1 MRLVT
6 KKQVSDTEGFLK
18 MMNSH
23 GSALV
28 TLENKVD
35 NCLPPLDFNCI
46 TAPIY
51 GANVPLPDPSFLAG
65 CEGCEPICTSASC
78 SCSAQSNKGNLV
90 YSPEGLLL
98 IDSGPIYECN
108 VKCSCPPSCP
118 NRVIQ
123 RGRQVPLV
131 ITRFANG
138 KGWGVRAAE
147 PIRKGT
153 FIELYLG
160 EVITS
165 EEANRRF
172 LANSEGGH
180 ANYLFDLDF
189 FFEPGIESVYTID
202 ANQNGNISHFFNH
215 SCDPNL
221 CVHPCFIDTWD
232 PYLHQIAFFA
242 QRDIKAGEEL
252 CFDYLGGVVSVV
264 SRGREAYRRIDNK
277 GSMPC
282 FCMARNCRG
291 FVF

>member
-1 MRLVT
+1 VRLVT
-6 KKQVSDTEGFLK
+6 RRQASDTESFLK
-18 MMNSH
+18 MMNLR
-23 GSALV
+23 GGALI

-35 NCLPPLDFNCI
+35 TCLPPLDFHCI
-46 TAPIY
+46 ATPIY

-65 CEGCEPICTSASC
+65 CEGCRSACASSSC
-78 SCSAQSNKGNLV
+78 LCINQNNKGEV
-90 YSPEGLLL
+90 TYSPEGLLL

-108 VKCSCPPSCP
+108 VGCCCPSSCP

-123 RGRQVPLV
+123 RGRQIPLI
-131 ITRFANG
+131 ITRFTDG
-138 KGWGVRAAE
+138 KGWGVQAAE

-165 EEANRRF
+165 GEANWRF
-172 LANSEGGH
+172 LADSEGGS

-189 FFEPGIESVYTID
+189 FFEQGMESAYTID
-202 ANQNGNISHFFNH
+202 ANHSGNISHFFNH

-221 CVHPCFIDTWD
+221 RVHPCFIDTWD

-242 QRDIKAGEEL
+242 QRDINAGEEL
-252 CFDYLGGVVSVV
+252 CFDYLGAAAPANHGSK
-264 SRGREAYRRIDNK
+264 ADRRVRNK

-282 FCMARNCRG
+282 SCKARNCRG